1 MWAARGLPDG
11 HRAGSWISSAGTCAE
26 PGTPGSPASSGS
38 TCRARR
44 CNMVDPIVET
54 RRQARADRCLR
65 REDVANLA
73 AITVAALGSYERGVR
88 TPPLPVL
95 RRWAA
100 AFGYQVTLAG
110 AGEVAGG

>member
-1 MWAARGLPDG
+1 
-11 HRAGSWISSAGTCAE
+11 
-26 PGTPGSPASSGS
+26 
-38 TCRARR
+38 
-44 CNMVDPIVET
+44 MVDPIVET
-54 RRQARADRCLR
+54 LRQARADRCLR

-73 AITVAALGSYERGVR
+73 AITVAALGSYERGDR